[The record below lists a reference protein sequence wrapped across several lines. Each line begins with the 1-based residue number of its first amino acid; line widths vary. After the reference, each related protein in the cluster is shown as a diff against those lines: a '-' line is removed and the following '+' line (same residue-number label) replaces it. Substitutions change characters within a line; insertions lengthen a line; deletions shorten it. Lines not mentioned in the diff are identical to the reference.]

1 MGVNDER
8 FGMKKSNWRQLFL
21 LSGFLLLMLPLTVQA
36 EKKLAFD
43 LTREVLVTRLNNVL
57 LANDISTIRR
67 SLIDRRFSPLHAMA
81 AYRELLLWSRKAEEN
96 DPFWKDIVALVREGM
111 IAAIRDSSM
120 GIPLVG
126 WRGEGAPVSVLYI
139 NSYPAYEQIP
149 DFNDLNTLKWRSD
162 FFAEVVTPGSIGL
175 SLSAKALM
183 VSVDQSP
190 AGKKN
195 APLMLSSVLQ
205 ELDILTQHLFL
216 KKRWVLKEKNA
227 EAAGIV
233 KIQGKESEHSVKMAL
248 SPIPKVLSKS
258 VEKKVLKNTL
268 GSMEKGT
275 YVPEQLKL
283 PTEKM
288 GWQVK
293 HDTSRLSSQAS
304 LMEGLL
310 YLHELLA
317 NDQLLE
323 PFMISGKV
331 EGKTLADW
339 RKQVRQAIDIVFATI
354 ETKHFDTVTGSFA
367 DTYKPGKGIGHRIA
381 FDDVNRTVNV
391 LEKLAVNFP
400 SDAGLQKKVHK
411 YILSQADF
419 IKKSQGKKSDVPRG
433 YMLKNSAHITGL
445 MRELLGSLS
454 YVSTMLATENIVGD
468 GSYQALAKKQFE
480 VMNKIF
486 FSEAAKV
493 YRLSAGLKVSTYTG
507 VSFAMVMEWL
517 RRMDLMLPDLIDAKT
532 AAQNYVKVVLVDAGL
547 LQSEGPAT
555 GEIHQPEYYI
565 ENEVDA
571 LYARL
576 KEGGVDKL
584 AASIEAFIEQVSDQD
599 GDGILGVR
607 FCGDKTG
614 GAPVITMQVGVKT
627 PIYSDAATGMEGEMQ
642 RNYGF

>member
-1 MGVNDER
+1 MAVNDER

-21 LSGFLLLMLPLTVQA
+21 LSGFLLLALPFTVQA

-67 SLIDRRFSPLHAMA
+67 NLIDRRFSPLHAMA
-81 AYRELLLWSRKAEEN
+81 AYRELLLWSRKAGEN
-96 DPFWKDIVALVREGM
+96 DPFWKDVVGLVREGM

-126 WRGEGAPVSVLYI
+126 WQGEGAPVSVLYI
-139 NSYPAYEQIP
+139 NSYPAYEHVP

-162 FFAEVVTPGSIGL
+162 FFADVITPGSIGL

-195 APLMLSSVLQ
+195 APLMLSSALQ
-205 ELDILTQHLFL
+205 ELEILTQHLFL
-216 KKRWVLKEKNA
+216 KKRWVSKAKDA
-227 EAAGIV
+227 EAVGII

-248 SPIPKVLSKS
+248 SPIPKMLSKS
-258 VEKKVLKNTL
+258 VEEKVLKDAL
-268 GSMEKGT
+268 GSMGKDA

-283 PTEKM
+283 PTDKT

-317 NDQLLE
+317 NESLLK
-323 PFMISGKV
+323 PFMINGKL
-331 EGKTLADW
+331 ERKTVAYW

-354 ETKHFDTVTGSFA
+354 ETKHFDAVTGSFA
-367 DTYKPGKGIGHRIA
+367 DTYKPKKGVGRRIA
-381 FDDVNRTVNV
+381 FDDANRMINV

-400 SDAGLQKKVHK
+400 SDADLQKKVHK
-411 YILSQADF
+411 YILSQAVF
-419 IKKSQGKKSDVPRG
+419 LKKAQGKKSDVPRG
-433 YMLKNSAHITGL
+433 YMLKNGAHITGL

-454 YVSTMLATENIVGD
+454 YVSIMLAAENIIGD
-468 GSYQALAKKQFE
+468 GSYQALAAKQFE

-517 RRMDLMLPDLIDAKT
+517 RRMDRMLPDLIDAEIK
-532 AAQNYVKVVLVDAGL
+532 ARNYVGVVLIDAGL
-547 LQSEGPAT
+547 LQSEGPET
-555 GEIHQPEYYI
+555 GEVHQPEYYI
-565 ENEVDA
+565 KNEVDA

-576 KEGGVDKL
+576 KEGGVDEL
-584 AASIEAFIEQVSDQD
+584 AASIEAFIEHVSDQD

-607 FCGDKTG
+607 FAGDKTG
-614 GAPVITMQVGVKT
+614 GASVITMQVGVIT
-627 PIYSDAATGMEGEMQ
+627 PIYSGAASGMKGEMQ